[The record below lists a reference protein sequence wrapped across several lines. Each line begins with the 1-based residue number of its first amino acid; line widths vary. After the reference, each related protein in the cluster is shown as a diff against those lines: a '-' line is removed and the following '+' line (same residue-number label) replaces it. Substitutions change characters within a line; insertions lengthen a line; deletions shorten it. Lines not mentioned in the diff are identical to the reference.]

1 MDDLPHGIR
10 NRRPAGSSL
19 FSLGGLLA
27 RWCHTDTVWLPW
39 AIAAGAL
46 IVLGC
51 WDPLIRGAQA
61 DFILIGLAGYEMV
74 VGLTEEDPRA
84 SA

>member
-1 MDDLPHGIR
+1 MTL
-10 NRRPAGSSL
+10 PAGFVDGEPPVATSSA
-19 FSLGGLLA
+19 SAACWRDGS
-27 RWCHTDTVWLPW
+27 HTDTVWLPW

-51 WDPLIRGAQA
+51 WDPLFRGTQA
-61 DFILIGLAGYEMV
+61 DCILIGLAGYEMV
-74 VGLTEEDPRA
+74 IGLTEENPRG